1 MKDKNC
7 YYLFPKCMINLNILK
22 KKPDVGYVGHVI
34 YTLGAYAKEIAT
46 TNYDFK
52 QITTDFNTTNIVEK

>member
-1 MKDKNC
+1 MYDKFK
-7 YYLFPKCMINLNILK
+7 YSE

-34 YTLGAYAKEIAT
+34 YTLGAIAT

-52 QITTDFNTTNIVEK
+52 QITIDFNTANIVEK

>member
-1 MKDKNC
+1 MYDK
-7 YYLFPKCMINLNILK
+7 FKHSEK

-34 YTLGAYAKEIAT
+34 YTLGAYAIELAT

-52 QITTDFNTTNIVEK
+52 QITTDFNTANIVKK

>member
-1 MKDKNC
+1 MYDKFK
-7 YYLFPKCMINLNILK
+7 YSEK
-22 KKPDVGYVGHVI
+22 KTDVGYVGHVI

-52 QITTDFNTTNIVEK
+52 QITTDFNTANIVEK